1 MEHNA
6 GRFRY
11 AAVIIMAAFLCI
23 AIIVGG
29 TPLMSK
35 AETATPGAGP
45 KASKDVETKIKD
57 FHSKLKITPEQEDL
71 WDRVA
76 QVMRENATTMQGLI
90 QERKET
96 EGTFNAVEDLQSYSK
111 ISYAHA
117 AGLNRFI
124 QAFEPLYASMS
135 DEQKKN
141 ADKLF
146 MKRLQKKAKHK

>member
-1 MEHNA
+1 MENNA
-6 GRFRY
+6 SRLKY
-11 AAVIIMAAFLCI
+11 ATVIIMAAFLCI
-23 AIIVGG
+23 AIIVGN
-29 TPLMSK
+29 PLMSK
-35 AETATPGAGP
+35 AETAAPGADP

-57 FHSKLKITPEQEDL
+57 FHSKLKITPEQEGL

-76 QVMRENATTMQGLI
+76 QVMRENATTMQGLV

-96 EGTFNAVEDLQSYSK
+96 EGTLNAVEDLQSYSK
-111 ISYAHA
+111 ISDAHA

-146 MKRLQKKAKHK
+146 VKRLQKKAKHK

>member
-11 AAVIIMAAFLCI
+11 AAVIIKAAFLCI
-23 AIIVGG
+23 AIIVGN
-29 TPLMSK
+29 PLMSK
-35 AETATPGAGP
+35 AEPAAPGADP
-45 KASKDVETKIKD
+45 KASKDVEARITD
-57 FHSKLKITPEQEDL
+57 FHSKLKITPAQEDQ
-71 WDRVA
+71 WNKVA

-90 QERKET
+90 QERKEK
-96 EGTFNAVEDLQSYSK
+96 EVTFNAVEDLKSHSK
-111 ISYAHA
+111 ITDAHA
-117 AGLNRFI
+117 AGLTKFI
-124 QAFEPLYASMS
+124 QAFEPLYTSMS